1 MRNAHDRYALSTQ
14 DALAGA
20 GNTHDES
27 YGCRPGGVQDE
38 EAVMSEKLTGRTPL
52 PFARAADE
60 FLLCIVLLFIVVT
73 MVRWVRAPDSPL
85 HIADLHGAL
94 AVLGPL
100 SGVVLVALIYSPP
113 GRRSGG
119 HMNPAVTIGLW
130 LTDAFPGAS
139 VLPYVAAQLGG
150 SLLGT
155 ELGQLVWGTAAAGPT
170 VGNAAVRP
178 GPGWGSSAV
187 FLAETASVIVV
198 ILLVGHFLAHPAYS
212 RWLPVTVGLFVAL
225 LIVVLGAYSGGSANP
240 ARQFGPAII
249 AGQADMLWVYLL
261 APVVG
266 AVLGASVHH
275 LLFRRFQIR
284 EPLSYKLDGSGSV
297 PPADTAAAAA
307 AAQTS

>member
-1 MRNAHDRYALSTQ
+1 
-14 DALAGA
+14 
-20 GNTHDES
+20 
-27 YGCRPGGVQDE
+27 
-38 EAVMSEKLTGRTPL
+38 
-52 PFARAADE
+52 
-60 FLLCIVLLFIVVT
+60 
-73 MVRWVRAPDSPL
+73 
-85 HIADLHGAL
+85 
-94 AVLGPL
+94 
-100 SGVVLVALIYSPP
+100 
-113 GRRSGG
+113 
-119 HMNPAVTIGLW
+119 MNPAVTIGLW

-155 ELGQLVWGTAAAGPT
+155 ELGQLAWGTAAAGPT
-170 VGNAAVRP
+170 VGDAALRP
-178 GPGWGSSAV
+178 GPGWGTSAV

-212 RWLPVTVGLFVAL
+212 RWLPPTVGLFVAT

-249 AGQADMLWVYLL
+249 SAQTTLLWVYLL

-266 AVLGASVHH
+266 AILGASVHH

-284 EPLSYKLDGSGSV
+284 EPLSYKLDGSGSM
-297 PPADTAAAAA
+297 PPADTPVA